1 MVPARGRERNEA
13 TSDEGNALAARTMG
27 IRRKRGRGEET
38 SARQQRGWKE
48 GENCILL
55 LLAVF
60 AGRGERGL
68 LTYRMLLVVRSRRG
82 RKIHQ
87 LLFMLSFLLPASPA
101 LSCTRKRNREPPYVL
116 RKTGERAL
124 MTAR

>member
-1 MVPARGRERNEA
+1 MVPARGGERNEA
-13 TSDEGNALAARTMG
+13 ASDEGNALAARTMHG
-27 IRRKRGRGEET
+27 DKAKKGKGGRDICQTAKRVERGR
-38 SARQQRGWKE
+38 
-48 GENCILL
+48 NCILL

-101 LSCTRKRNREPPYVL
+101 LSCTARKRNNL
-116 RKTGERAL
+116 RTY
-124 MTAR
+124 